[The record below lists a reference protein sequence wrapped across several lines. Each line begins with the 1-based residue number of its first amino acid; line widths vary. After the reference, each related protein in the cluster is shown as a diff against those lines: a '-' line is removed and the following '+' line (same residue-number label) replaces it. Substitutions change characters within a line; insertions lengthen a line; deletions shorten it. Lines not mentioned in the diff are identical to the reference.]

1 MIKRENNS
9 VIWNDSLNFNAILK
23 VKSDKKVMILLG
35 TFVFLYF
42 SALVFLTFFVADIH
56 SLKNYIPFIIFTIII
71 LVFPVRYL
79 LWNNYGEESIIINE
93 TSLSYSFNYG
103 ILKTTYKTINFENLG
118 ISFIK
123 ERAGNEVKI
132 DEFVYEDQTFGIITF
147 YTWDTTTNSPTI
159 IYETTVQIS
168 YDEFLAFD
176 DKINIYFSER
186 AGDSFLS
193 MN

>member
-168 YDEFLAFD
+168 YDEFLVFD

-186 AGDSFLS
+186 AGDSFLN